1 MSKTIA
7 YMRVST
13 SSQDVQSQEYELLR
27 YAQQHGITIDEF
39 FRLEMSSRKS
49 MADRKIDELLEM
61 LSDGDTL
68 IVAELSR
75 LGRSLS
81 QIVFIVDAL
90 LDRGVTFIAVKQGM
104 RLNGNQDMTA
114 KIQVA
119 MFGLMAEIERDLI
132 SERTKMGIAKAR
144 ATGKIVGRPRKSR
157 SSVLD
162 SKVDEIKS
170 MLDKG
175 ISQASIARVVGVSA
189 PALHYFIKTRF
200 SAA

>member
-1 MSKTIA
+1 MSQTIA

-13 SSQDVQSQEYELLR
+13 SNQDVQSQEYELLR

-90 LDRGVTFIAVKQGM
+90 LERGVTFIAVKQGM
-104 RLNGNQDMTA
+104 RLNGDRDMTA

-119 MFGLMAEIERDLI
+119 MFGIMAEIERDLI

-144 ATGKIVGRPRKSR
+144 ATGKIVGRPRNSR

-189 PALHYFIKTRF
+189 PALHYFIKTRL